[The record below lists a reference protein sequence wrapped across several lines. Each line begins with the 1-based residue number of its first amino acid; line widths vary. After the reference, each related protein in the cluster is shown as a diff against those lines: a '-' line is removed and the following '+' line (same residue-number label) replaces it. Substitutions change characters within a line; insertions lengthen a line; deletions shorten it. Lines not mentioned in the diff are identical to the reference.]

1 MVIQG
6 LGVNRKSICDFLLMD
21 YVINNGNFGLDVS
34 PTIFEILTFIAR
46 KWLLFLTFP
55 LFDALAQWEPL
66 RISG

>member
-1 MVIQG
+1 
-6 LGVNRKSICDFLLMD
+6 MD

-34 PTIFEILTFIAR
+34 PTIFEILTFKAR
-46 KWLLFLTFP
+46 KWLLFLTLP